1 MTNLILLNSG
11 YFLVFL
17 ALAIREIL
25 WLRITITFG
34 QSTLFTYSMLNR
46 NYNIAFWNSLFV
58 MVNIIQII
66 IIYRERQQLEIPEE
80 VQDIYDT
87 IFYTNTNRQF
97 LYFWDQGKAG
107 FVENKTII
115 KAGDIQK
122 DLMLVLNGTAE
133 VKRDATVIAQLER
146 GQFIAEI
153 SYITGKTASA
163 DVVVKERLS
172 YMIWDRETLDNLRKT
187 KPAIM
192 DKLDRILTLDMADKL
207 TNNKGLVWVMLVK

>member
-34 QSTLFTYSMLNR
+34 QSTLFTYSMLNG

-80 VQDIYDT
+80 VKDIYDT
-87 IFYTNTNRQF
+87 IFNTNTNRQF
-97 LYFWDQGKAG
+97 LYFWDQAKFG

-163 DVVVKERLS
+163 DVVVEERLS
-172 YMIWDRETLDNLRKT
+172 YMIWDRKTLDNLRKT

-192 DKLDRILTLDMADKL
+192 DKLNRILTLDMANKL
-207 TNNKGLVWVMLVK
+207 TK

>member
-1 MTNLILLNSG
+1 MTTLILLNLG

-34 QSTLFTYSMLNR
+34 QSTLFTYSMLNG
-46 NYNIAFWNSLFV
+46 NYNIAFWNSVFV

-66 IIYRERQQLEIPEE
+66 IIYRERKQLEIPEE
-80 VQDIYDT
+80 VQDIYES
-87 IFYTNTNRQF
+87 IFHTNTNRQF
-97 LYFWDQGKAG
+97 LYFWDQGKIG

-122 DLMLVLNGTAE
+122 DLMLVLNGIAK
-133 VKRDATVIAQLER
+133 VMRDKDVIAKLNR

-153 SYITGKTASA
+153 SYITGRTASA

-172 YMIWDRETLDNLRKT
+172 YMIWDRAKLDNLRKT

-192 DKLDRILTLDMADKL
+192 EKLDRILTLDIAEKL
-207 TNNKGLVWVMLVK
+207 TK

>member
-1 MTNLILLNSG
+1 MTNLILLNFG

-34 QSTLFTYSMLNR
+34 QSTLFTYSMLNG

-87 IFYTNTNRQF
+87 IFHANTNRQF
-97 LYFWDQGKAG
+97 LYFWDQAKFG

-115 KAGDIQK
+115 KAGDI
-122 DLMLVLNGTAE
+122 
-133 VKRDATVIAQLER
+133 
-146 GQFIAEI
+146 
-153 SYITGKTASA
+153 
-163 DVVVKERLS
+163 
-172 YMIWDRETLDNLRKT
+172 
-187 KPAIM
+187 
-192 DKLDRILTLDMADKL
+192 
-207 TNNKGLVWVMLVK
+207 

>member
-11 YFLVFL
+11 YFMVFL

-34 QSTLFTYSMLNR
+34 QSTLFTYSMLNG
-46 NYNIAFWNSLFV
+46 NYNIAFWNFLFV

-87 IFYTNTNRQF
+87 IFNTNTNRQF
-97 LYFWDQGKAG
+97 LYFWDQGKSR

-172 YMIWDRETLDNLRKT
+172 YMIWDRETLDNLRKI

-207 TNNKGLVWVMLVK
+207 TK

>member
-34 QSTLFTYSMLNR
+34 QSTLFTYSMLNG

-133 VKRDATVIAQLER
+133 VKRDATVIAKLER

-163 DVVVKERLS
+163 DVVVKEKLS

>member
-34 QSTLFTYSMLNR
+34 QSTLFTYSMLNG

-87 IFYTNTNRQF
+87 IFHANTNRQF
-97 LYFWDQGKAG
+97 LYFWDQGKAE

-207 TNNKGLVWVMLVK
+207 TKQ

>member
-34 QSTLFTYSMLNR
+34 QSTLFTYSMLNG

-87 IFYTNTNRQF
+87 IFNTNTNRQF
-97 LYFWDQGKAG
+97 LYFWDQGKVG

-163 DVVVKERLS
+163 DVVVKEKLS

-207 TNNKGLVWVMLVK
+207 TK

>member
-34 QSTLFTYSMLNR
+34 QSTLFTYSMLNG
-46 NYNIAFWNSLFV
+46 NYNIAFWNFLFV

-87 IFYTNTNRQF
+87 IFNTNTNRQF
-97 LYFWDQGKAG
+97 LYFWDQGKVG

-163 DVVVKERLS
+163 DVVIKERLS

-207 TNNKGLVWVMLVK
+207 TK

>member
-34 QSTLFTYSMLNR
+34 QSTLFTYSMLNG
-46 NYNIAFWNSLFV
+46 NYNIAFWNFLFV

-87 IFYTNTNRQF
+87 IFHTNTNRQF

-163 DVVVKERLS
+163 DVVVEERLS

-187 KPAIM
+187 KLAIM

-207 TNNKGLVWVMLVK
+207 TK

>member
-1 MTNLILLNSG
+1 MTNLILLNLV

-25 WLRITITFG
+25 WLRITITAG
-34 QSTLFTYSMLNR
+34 QSTLFTYSILNG
-46 NYNIAFWNSLFV
+46 NYNIAFWNFLFV
-58 MVNIIQII
+58 IVNIIQII

-87 IFYTNTNRQF
+87 IFHTNTNRQF
-97 LYFWDQGKAG
+97 LYFWVQDKAG

-153 SYITGKTASA
+153 SYITGKIASA

-172 YMIWDRETLDNLRKT
+172 YMIWDRETLDDLRKT

-207 TNNKGLVWVMLVK
+207 TK

>member
-1 MTNLILLNSG
+1 MTNLILLNTG

-34 QSTLFTYSMLNR
+34 QSTLFTYSMING
-46 NYNIAFWNSLFV
+46 NYNIAFWNSMFV
-58 MVNIIQII
+58 LVNIIQII
-66 IIYRERQQLEIPEE
+66 IIYRERKQLEIPEE
-80 VQDIYDT
+80 VQDIYES
-87 IFYTNTNRQF
+87 IFHTNTNRQF
-97 LYFWDQGKAG
+97 LYFWDQGKIG

-122 DLMLVLNGTAE
+122 DLMLVLNGTAK
-133 VKRDATVIAQLER
+133 VMRGKDVIAKLKR

-163 DVVVKERLS
+163 DVEVGEGLT
-172 YMIWDRETLDNLRKT
+172 YMTWDREILDNLRKT

-192 DKLDRILTLDMADKL
+192 EKLDRILTLDIAEKL
-207 TNNKGLVWVMLVK
+207 TK

>member
-34 QSTLFTYSMLNR
+34 QSTLFTYSMLNG

-87 IFYTNTNRQF
+87 IFNTNTNRQF

-107 FVENKTII
+107 FVENKTIV

-122 DLMLVLNGTAE
+122 
-133 VKRDATVIAQLER
+133 
-146 GQFIAEI
+146 I
-153 SYITGKTASA
+153 SC
-163 DVVVKERLS
+163 
-172 YMIWDRETLDNLRKT
+172 W
-187 KPAIM
+187 
-192 DKLDRILTLDMADKL
+192 
-207 TNNKGLVWVMLVK
+207 W

>member
-34 QSTLFTYSMLNR
+34 QSTLFTYSMLNG

-87 IFYTNTNRQF
+87 IFHANTNRQF
-97 LYFWDQGKAG
+97 LYFWDQGKAE

-163 DVVVKERLS
+163 DVVVEERLS

-187 KPAIM
+187 KPVIM

-207 TNNKGLVWVMLVK
+207 TKQ

>member
-34 QSTLFTYSMLNR
+34 QSTLFTYSMLNG

-87 IFYTNTNRQF
+87 IFHANTNRQF
-97 LYFWDQGKAG
+97 LYFWDQGKAE

-207 TNNKGLVWVMLVK
+207 TK

>member
-17 ALAIREIL
+17 ALAIRGIL

-34 QSTLFTYSMLNR
+34 QSTLFTYSMLNG

-66 IIYRERQQLEIPEE
+66 IIYRERQQLEIPEG

-87 IFYTNTNRQF
+87 IFNINTNRQF
-97 LYFWDQGKAG
+97 LYFWDQGRAE

-122 DLMLVLNGTAE
+122 DLMLVLNGTAD

-163 DVVVKERLS
+163 DVVVEERLS
-172 YMIWDRETLDNLRKT
+172 YMIWDRETLDNLRNT

-207 TNNKGLVWVMLVK
+207 TQ